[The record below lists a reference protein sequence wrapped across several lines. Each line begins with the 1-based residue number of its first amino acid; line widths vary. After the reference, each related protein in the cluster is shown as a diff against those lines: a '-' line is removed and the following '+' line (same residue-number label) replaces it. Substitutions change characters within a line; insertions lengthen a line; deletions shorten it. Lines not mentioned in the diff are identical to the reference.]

1 MVNAFTDTSAM
12 SNAVQTAYDKTFEFA
27 LRSQPMF
34 RAVAD
39 KRPVNTTAPGGSIVM
54 ERYKDLATAT
64 NVLTENTDPDSVA
77 MGNPDTITITLNEYG
92 NPVLRTRKLFLYSL
106 TDVDPAIANIVAFNM
121 ADSVDVIV
129 QNTLRVG
136 SNKVQ
141 TLGGTVSYVTNSTSA
156 TDPTD
161 ATGMVGTGTT
171 DCMRS
176 QLVRLGV
183 AKLRTN
189 KAVPRK
195 GSMYWCGIHPEVSHD
210 LRAETGAAAW
220 RDPHNY
226 SAAGNIWAGEIGAY
240 EGAFFVESPRC
251 YNNKDAGATNNTVRR
266 FRTYMAGQQ
275 ALAEAVADEFHIVA
289 GPIVD
294 KLARFRPLGWYGVA
308 GWSVYRQEAL
318 VRIDTTSSI
327 DNA

>member
-1 MVNAFTDTSAM
+1 MANAYTDTSAM

-39 KRPVNTTAPGGSIVM
+39 KRPVNTTAPGGSIVL
-54 ERYKDLATAT
+54 ERYQDLAVATTA
-64 NVLTENTDPDSVA
+64 LTETTDPDSVA
-77 MGNPDTITITLNEYG
+77 MGNPNTVTITLNEYG
-92 NPVLRTRKLFLYSL
+92 NPVLRTRKLYLYSL
-106 TDVDPAIANIVAFNM
+106 TDVDPAIANIVAYNM
-121 ADSVDVIV
+121 ADSVDTVV
-129 QNTLRVG
+129 QTTLRGG
-136 SNKVQ
+136 SNKVK
-141 TLGGTVSYVTNSTSA
+141 TLNGTVTYVTNSTSGA
-156 TDPTD
+156 DPTD
-161 ATGMVGTGTT
+161 ATAMVGTGTT

-176 QLVRLGV
+176 SLVRLAV

-195 GSMYWCGIHPEVSHD
+195 GSMYWCAIHPEVSHD

-251 YNNKDAGATNNTVRR
+251 YNAVDAGATNNTVRR
-266 FRTYMAGQQ
+266 FRTYIAGQQ
-275 ALAEAVADEFHIVA
+275 ALAEAVADEFHVVA

-308 GWSVYRQEAL
+308 GWGRYREEAL

-327 DNA
+327 DNS

>member
-1 MVNAFTDTSAM
+1 MANAFTDTTAM

-39 KRPVNTTAPGGSIVM
+39 KRPVNTTAPGGSIVL
-54 ERYKDLATAT
+54 ERYQDLAVATTA
-64 NVLTENTDPDSVA
+64 LTESTDPDSVA
-77 MGNPDTITITLNEYG
+77 MGNPNTVTITLNEYG
-92 NPVLRTRKLFLYSL
+92 NPVLRTRKLYLYSL
-106 TDVDPAIANIVAFNM
+106 TDVDPAIANIVAYNM
-121 ADSVDVIV
+121 ADSVDTIV
-129 QNTLRVG
+129 QTELRSG
-136 SNKVQ
+136 SNLIQV
-141 TLGGTVSYVTNSTSA
+141 LPAGSGGVTYVTNATVSTTA
-156 TDPTD
+156 TPMTTAEIFTSKVARL
-161 ATGMVGTGTT
+161 AT
-171 DCMRS
+171 
-176 QLVRLGV
+176 

-195 GSMYWCGIHPEVSHD
+195 GSLYWCSIHPEVSYD

-240 EGAFFVESPRC
+240 EGAFYVESPRC
-251 YNNKDAGATNNTVRR
+251 FNAVDAGTGNNTLRR
-266 FRTYMAGQQ
+266 FRTYYAGQQ
-275 ALAEAVADEFHIVA
+275 ALAEAVADDFHIVA

-308 GWSVYRQEAL
+308 GWKIYRNEAL
-318 VRIDTTSSI
+318 IRAECTSSI